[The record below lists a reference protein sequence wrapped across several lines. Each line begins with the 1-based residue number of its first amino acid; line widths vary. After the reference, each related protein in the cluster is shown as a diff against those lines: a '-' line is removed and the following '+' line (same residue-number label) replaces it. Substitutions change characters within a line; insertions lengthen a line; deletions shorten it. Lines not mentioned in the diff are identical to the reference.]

1 MSPTPSNPDATPN
14 PPPLRRI
21 FWWLF
26 FDPAQ
31 VPALQVE
38 SPWRGLR
45 VLVVSLFLAGLAV
58 GAGRAPG
65 LWRSSLEWTR
75 WFGQETG
82 AVWLADGKIR
92 WERPETLPYT
102 TSHAGWRV
110 DFMPAGSKFD
120 DRSGEGPERNGIWIS
135 PETVRLWEKAAGAD
149 VVQEELLF
157 ANGKLLGRLDPQVLG
172 IPLDKPM
179 RSEQLE
185 ETIRS
190 MLPSAIVGALLLGIL
205 LVAGLQVFLYLT
217 MFAAIPVLLR
227 SPWAH
232 RGFFRVFAF
241 YCFLSVPPLLAA
253 TVYSVLE
260 LPGLDFGSVYVFG
273 FLIYVF
279 MMFWLVQRA
288 NAPKDDKDDDEF

>member
-1 MSPTPSNPDATPN
+1 MPPPIANPDVT
-14 PPPLRRI
+14 PPPPSLRRI
-21 FWWLF
+21 LWWLF

-45 VLVVSLFLAGLAV
+45 VLLVALFLAGLAV

-65 LWRSSLEWTR
+65 LWHSSLEWTH

-82 AVWLADGKIR
+82 AVWLADGKLR
-92 WERPETLPYT
+92 WERPETLPYAT
-102 TSHAGWRV
+102 THAGWRV
-110 DFMPAGSKFD
+110 EFMPAGSRFS
-120 DRSGEGPERNGIWIS
+120 DRSGEGPERSGIWIS
-135 PETVRLWEKAAGAD
+135 PETVRLWVKADGAD

-157 ANGKLLGRLDPQVLG
+157 TNGKLLGRLDPLAFG
-172 IPLDKPM
+172 IPLDRPL
-179 RSEQLE
+179 RGEQLE
-185 ETIRS
+185 AIVRR
-190 MLPSAIVGALLLGIL
+190 MLPAAIIGALLLGIL
-205 LVAGLQVFLYLT
+205 LVAGLQVGMYLT

-253 TVYSVLE
+253 TVYSALE

-273 FLIYVF
+273 FLLYVF

-288 NAPKDDKDDDEF
+288 NVPKKDTDDDEF

>member
-1 MSPTPSNPDATPN
+1 MPSPSFNSDSTPP
-14 PPPLRRI
+14 PPPLRRVL
-21 FWWLF
+21 WWLF
-26 FDPAQ
+26 FDPVQ

-45 VLVVSLFLAGLAV
+45 VLVAALVLAV
-58 GAGRAPG
+58 MAVGVGRAPE
-65 LWRSSLEWTR
+65 LWRTSLEWTH

-102 TSHAGWRV
+102 TRHAGWRI
-110 DFMPAGSKFD
+110 DFMPSGSRFD
-120 DRSGEGPERNGIWIS
+120 ARVGEGTERQGLWIS
-135 PETVRLWEKAAGAD
+135 PEVVRRWERSVETN
-149 VVQEELLF
+149 VVQEEIF
-157 ANGKLLGRLDPQVLG
+157 FQDGKLFGWLELQKMQL
-172 IPLDKPM
+172 PLDRPIRGEELEALVR
-179 RSEQLE
+179 RS
-185 ETIRS
+185 
-190 MLPSAIVGALLLGIL
+190 LPSAIVSVLFVGVFV
-205 LVAGLQVFLYLT
+205 VAGLQVFLYLT

-232 RGFFRVFAF
+232 RGFFRVFGF

-253 TVYSVLE
+253 AVYAAFD

-288 NAPKDDKDDDEF
+288 NAPKEEKDDDDF